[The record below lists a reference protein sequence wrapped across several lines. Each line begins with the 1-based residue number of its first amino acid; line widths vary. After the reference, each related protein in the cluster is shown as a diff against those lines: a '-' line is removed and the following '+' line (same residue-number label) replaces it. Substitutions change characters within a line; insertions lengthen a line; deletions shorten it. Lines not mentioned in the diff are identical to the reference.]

1 MLLNLNSRCF
11 DGSFSKRKRRLSLT
25 RHFSDISIENWD
37 VCRKNNL
44 I

>member
-11 DGSFSKRKRRLSLT
+11 DGSFSKRRRKLNLT
-25 RHFSDISIENWD
+25 QHFSDIWIENWD
-37 VCRKNNL
+37 VYRRNSL

>member
-1 MLLNLNSRCF
+1 MILNLNLRYF
-11 DGSFSKRKRRLSLT
+11 DGSFSKRKRKLSLT
-25 RHFSDISIENWD
+25 LHFSDISIENWA